1 MAAWLPVLKTALP
14 YVSNIVAAALP
25 VFTSR
30 KEHDVSADLVAQQIA
45 ELQEAVRGNAE
56 AVKGLAAQV
65 EQTITALDAGE
76 ADLAQRLGSL
86 QHALARC
93 DNLAAAAQAQVTRLE
108 GGLAAM
114 DMRVGAM
121 ERQAAVQGRRQVFLA
136 AVAGL
141 AMLVALAAVL
151 L

>member
-114 DMRVGAM
+114 DIRVGAM